1 MPRAGASGPKEEA
14 VGRMRFAF
22 AHKLVTYL
30 FAALGL
36 IALMLGTT
44 FSPVESVLLV
54 AAFVAS
60 WFAEPPLLDRA
71 GYSRFWNAM
80 AVVFLFVQIARAF
93 SGEALLSVGVQYA
106 AFLQISRLSHRK
118 TAADYQQI
126 AILGFLH
133 LIAGTV
139 LSAGLDYAVVFFGFV
154 VVMPWMLALTHL
166 RKELEDQHGAGT
178 AMLRGEL
185 NSEEFATAAF
195 FGGTT
200 LLAVPLFVLTAA
212 MFFAFPRVGMGY
224 LSSLGAPTQS
234 VAGFGDDVEL
244 GGFGTIRDDPTV
256 VMRVKPKTRPDPP
269 PQSIGVRLRGT
280 SFDRYNEGR
289 WSRTRTK
296 GALLKRLQDE
306 YIVFRPPRPDDQE
319 YEIILDPMEEAVL
332 FLPRGTVALRVPPT
346 VRAGR
351 DRYRQITHA
360 PGLDIRYGGSTQ
372 GPLTYKAFVAPKG
385 GGFAEHIPSAL
396 RKHYIEVPAG
406 YGRVVDLA
414 REVVRGASNPHA
426 QAQLVERYLR
436 GGGNFRYTL
445 EQPDTEGKDPLH
457 VFLFEAKAGH
467 CEYFSTAMALMM
479 RTLGLPARNVT
490 GFLGAD
496 YNPYGDYYAV
506 RNGNAHS
513 WVEVLINGRWIT
525 FDPTPA
531 SGQVFAAPS
540 GLAVKLRQMMDAM
553 RVRWA
558 DYVVEYNIR
567 DQAKA
572 LRGLAAWYRSLRG
585 ARRASQSD
593 DSSGDEQDFGPIP
606 FRPDWRWFIAIMSTF
621 GVGVLYVRWR
631 RKRRRQTRA
640 GRQLDPDRD
649 RAVRLYLSLESS
661 LRSAGQARPPDVT
674 PIEHA
679 EELGRSGFPAAD
691 EVREVTDAYLAARF
705 GEHGLP
711 PQDYHRLRQ
720 VSRSI
725 PSKAKRRPTA

>member
-1 MPRAGASGPKEEA
+1 
-14 VGRMRFAF
+14 MRFAF

-36 IALMLGTT
+36 VALMLGTT
-44 FSPVESVLLV
+44 FSPLESLLFML
-54 AAFVAS
+54 AFVAS
-60 WFAEPPLLDRA
+60 WFAEPPLLDRP
-71 GYSRFWNAM
+71 GYSRFWNVA
-80 AVVFLFVQIARAF
+80 AVVVLLIQIGRGFA
-93 SGEALLSVGVQYA
+93 GEPILTVGVQYA

-154 VVMPWMLALTHL
+154 IVMPWMLALTHL
-166 RKELEDQHGAGT
+166 RKELETQHGAGT
-178 AMLRGEL
+178 PMLRGEL
-185 NSEEFATAAF
+185 DSREFATPAF

-200 LLAVPLFVLTAA
+200 LLAVPLFILTAA
-212 MFFAFPRVGMGY
+212 MFFAFPRVGFGV
-224 LSSLGAPTQS
+224 LSNLGSKAQS

-256 VMRVKPKTRPDPP
+256 VMRVRPEERTEPTP
-269 PQSIGVRLRGT
+269 RSIGIRLRGT
-280 SFDRYNEGR
+280 SFDRYEEGR
-289 WSRTRTK
+289 WSRTQSN
-296 GALLKRLQDE
+296 GALLKRLQDQ
-306 YIVFRPPRPDDQE
+306 YVLFRPPLPDDRE
-319 YEIILDPMEEAVL
+319 YEIILDPMEESVL
-332 FLPRGTVALRVPPT
+332 FLPEGTVALRVPPT

-351 DRYRQITHA
+351 DRYRKITHE
-360 PGLDIRYGGSTQ
+360 PGLDVRYGGRVSA
-372 GPLTYKAFVAPKG
+372 PLTYQAFVAPKRR
-385 GGFAEHIPSAL
+385 GFEERVPRSL
-396 RKHYIEVPAG
+396 RKRYLEVPDG
-406 YGRVVDLA
+406 YGRVAELA
-414 REVVRGASNPHA
+414 REVVGGASNPNA

-436 GGGNFRYTL
+436 GGGKFRYTL
-445 EQPDTEGKDPLH
+445 EQPDTEGRDPLH

-467 CEYFSTAMALMM
+467 CEYFSTAMAIMM
-479 RTLGLPARNVT
+479 RSLGLPARNVT

-513 WVEVLINGRWIT
+513 WVEVLIEGRWVT

-531 SGQVFAAPS
+531 SGQVFASPS
-540 GLAVKLRQMMDAM
+540 GLAVKLRQIMDAL

-558 DYVVEYNIR
+558 DYIVEYDIR

-572 LRGLAAWYRSLRG
+572 LQGLAAWYRSLRG
-585 ARRASQSD
+585 DRHHAQPGTDPA
-593 DSSGDEQDFGPIP
+593 GDEQDLGPIP
-606 FRPDWRWFIAIMSTF
+606 FRPDWRWFVAIMSSF
-621 GVGVLYVRWR
+621 GVGVLFVRWR
-631 RKRRRQTRA
+631 RKRTRQTRA

-691 EVREVTDAYLAARF
+691 EVRQVTDAYLAARF
-705 GEHGLP
+705 GESGLP
-711 PQDYHRLRQ
+711 PHDYHKLRQ

-725 PSKAKRRPTA
+725 PGKAKRRPTA

>member
-1 MPRAGASGPKEEA
+1 
-14 VGRMRFAF
+14 MRFAF
-22 AHKLVTYL
+22 AHKLVAYL
-30 FAALGL
+30 FAGLGL
-36 IALMLGTT
+36 TALMLGTT
-44 FSPVESVLLV
+44 FSPLESLLLV
-54 AAFVAS
+54 AAFGAS
-60 WFAEPPLLDRA
+60 WFAEPPLLERA

-80 AVVFLFVQIARAF
+80 AVAFLLIQIGRTF
-93 SGEALLSVGVQYA
+93 TGEALLTVGVQYA

-126 AILGFLH
+126 AILGLLH

-185 NSEEFATAAF
+185 DSEEFATPAF

-200 LLAVPLFVLTAA
+200 LLALPLFILTAA
-212 MFFAFPRVGMGY
+212 LFFAFPRVGMGY
-224 LSSLGAPTQS
+224 LSNLGAPTRS
-234 VAGFGDDVEL
+234 IAGFGDDVEL

-256 VMRVKPKTRPDPP
+256 VMRVKPKTRTDPP
-269 PQSIGVRLRGT
+269 QQSIAIRLRGT
-280 SFDRYNEGR
+280 SFDRYSEGR
-289 WSRTRTK
+289 WSRTRTT
-296 GALLKRLQDE
+296 GAVLNRLQDE
-306 YIVFRPPRPDDQE
+306 YIVFRPPRPEDQE
-319 YEIILDPMEEAVL
+319 YEITLDPMEEPVL
-332 FLPRGTVALRVPPT
+332 FLPEGTVALRVPPT

-360 PGLDIRYGGSTQ
+360 PGLDIRYGGRVQ
-372 GPLTYKAFVAPKG
+372 APLTYKAFVAPKRR
-385 GGFAEHIPSAL
+385 GFAEHIPQAL
-396 RKHYIEVPAG
+396 RKRYVEVPAD
-406 YGRVVDLA
+406 YERVADLA

-436 GGGNFRYTL
+436 GGGDLRYTL
-445 EQPDTEGKDPLH
+445 DQPDTEGKDPLH
-457 VFLFEAKAGH
+457 VFLFEVKAGH

-479 RTLGLPARNVT
+479 RSLGLPARNVT

-513 WVEVLINGRWIT
+513 WVEVLIDGRWIT

-567 DQAKA
+567 DQVKA
-572 LRGLAAWYRSLRG
+572 LRGLAAWYRSLHGNRRG
-585 ARRASQSD
+585 AHSTAD
-593 DSSGDEQDFGPIP
+593 HSSGDDQNFGPIP
-606 FRPDWRWFIAIMSTF
+606 FRPDWRWFVAIMSTF

-649 RAVRLYLSLESS
+649 RAVRLYLSLERS

-679 EELGRSGFPAAD
+679 EQLGRSGFPAAD
-691 EVREVTDAYLAARF
+691 EVREITDAYLAARF
-705 GEHGLP
+705 GEDRLP

-725 PSKAKRRPTA
+725 RAKAKREPTA

>member
-1 MPRAGASGPKEEA
+1 
-14 VGRMRFAF
+14 MRFAL

-30 FAALGL
+30 FAGLGL
-36 IALMLGTT
+36 TALMLGTT
-44 FSPVESVLLV
+44 FSPIESSFLV
-54 AAFVAS
+54 VAFVAS
-60 WFAEPPLLDRA
+60 WFAEAPLLDRA
-71 GYSRFWNAM
+71 GYTRFWNIA
-80 AVVFLFVQIARAF
+80 AVVVLLLQIARGLG
-93 SGEALLSVGVQYA
+93 GEAMLTIGVQYA

-154 VVMPWMLALTHL
+154 VVMPWMLALTHI
-166 RKELEDQHGAGT
+166 RKELESQHGAGT
-178 AMLRGEL
+178 PMLRAEL
-185 NSEEFATAAF
+185 DSKEFATPAF

-200 LLAVPLFVLTAA
+200 LLAVPLFLLTAA
-212 MFFAFPRVGMGY
+212 MFFAFPRVGFGV
-224 LSSLGAPTQS
+224 LSHLGARTQS
-234 VAGFGDDVEL
+234 VAGFGDAVEL

-256 VMRVKPKTRPDPP
+256 VMRVKPANGPHP
-269 PQSIGVRLRGT
+269 PQQSISIRLRGT
-280 SFDRYNEGR
+280 SFDRYSEGR
-289 WSRTRTK
+289 WSRTQSN
-296 GALLKRLQDE
+296 GVALKRLQEE
-306 YIVFRPPRPDDQE
+306 YIVFRPPLPEDQA

-332 FLPRGTVALRVPPT
+332 FLPEGTVALRVPPT
-346 VRAGR
+346 VRSGR
-351 DRYRQITHA
+351 DRYRRITHA
-360 PGLDIRYGGSTQ
+360 PGLDIRYGGRVEA
-372 GPLTYKAFVAPKG
+372 PLTYTAHVTPKRR
-385 GGFAEHIPSAL
+385 GFPERIPTAL
-396 RKHYIEVPAG
+396 RKRYVEVPAG
-406 YGRVVDLA
+406 YERVAALA
-414 REVVRGASNPHA
+414 RKVVGDATNPNA

-436 GGGNFRYTL
+436 GNGNFRYTL
-445 EQPDTEGKDPLH
+445 EQPDTEGEDPLH
-457 VFLFEAKAGH
+457 VFLFDAKAGH

-479 RTLGLPARNVT
+479 RSLGLPARNVT

-506 RNGNAHS
+506 RNGHAHS
-513 WVEVLINGRWIT
+513 WVEVLIKGRWIT
-525 FDPTPA
+525 YDPTPA

-558 DYVVEYNIR
+558 DYIVEYNIR

-572 LRGLAAWYRSLRG
+572 LQRLSAWYRSLRG
-585 ARRASQSD
+585 NSGANRQGAAD
-593 DSSGDEQDFGPIP
+593 DSGDDPEFGPIP
-606 FRPDWRWFIAIMSTF
+606 FRPDWRWFVAIMSTF
-621 GVGVLYVRWR
+621 GVGVLFARWS

-679 EELGRSGFPAAD
+679 EELRSSGFPAAD

-711 PQDYHRLRQ
+711 PHDYHRLRQ
-720 VSRSI
+720 VSRTI
-725 PSKAKRRPTA
+725 RAKAKRPPTA